1 MTSGGSAR
9 GRARSLFAQSVL
21 TLGSMVGNQGLQI
34 AAGIAVS
41 RVYGPPGKGLV
52 TYAGIA
58 ILAVIAIGDGLSSGI
73 ARQCGDEPRRT
84 SAAHAAALRLILFIG
99 PAGSLALIAL
109 GHSVA
114 AQHALLF
121 VGIAFPFALYVQTMN
136 GFYLIA
142 HRIEWTNAAS
152 MIINAGAALAM
163 LVATL
168 TLKPPIDV
176 ILYLWAGGYV
186 VGAAIIFGGL
196 GGLRAVR
203 ATSIDVRAA
212 FGELVSFASRSSSA
226 GLVTFMA
233 SRVDVFIVAAILSPT
248 ALGNYTLALAF
259 GELMWQLGRAV
270 SWAAYG
276 RLATASL
283 EAAAA
288 LTAKVTRIVVL
299 LEAVATIVAF
309 AFGPQ
314 LIVWV
319 YGPAFAAAGPALRIL
334 LPGMALY
341 AGDAIL
347 TYFLSV
353 KVGQP
358 AAILRVEAVTLA
370 VCAGGSLATLSR
382 FGILG
387 PAVATTVA
395 YAVSFT
401 VKAALFVRATGLRPM
416 DLLVIRPSD
425 FARSYRAEP
434 VRAVV

>member
-1 MTSGGSAR
+1 VK
-9 GRARSLFAQSVL
+9 RSLFSQTAL

-34 AAGIAVS
+34 AAGIAIS

-73 ARQCGDEPRRT
+73 ARWCGNDPQRAP
-84 SAAHAAALRLILFIG
+84 SAHAAALRLIALV
-99 PAGSLALIAL
+99 SLIAAL
-109 GHSVA
+109 GLIAFGHSVS

-121 VGIAFPFALYVQTMN
+121 VGVAFPFALYVQTMN

-142 HRIEWTNAAS
+142 QRVEWTNAAS
-152 MIINAGAALAM
+152 VVINAGSALAM

-168 TLKPPIDV
+168 TVRPSIDV
-176 ILYLWAGGYV
+176 ILWLWTGGYV

-196 GGLRAVR
+196 GGLRAAR
-203 ATSIDVRAA
+203 AAAPDVRTAT
-212 FGELVSFASRSSSA
+212 GELVSFAGRSSSA
-226 GLVTFMA
+226 GLMTFMA
-233 SRVDVFIVAAILSPT
+233 SRVDVFIVAALLSPT

-276 RLATASL
+276 RVATASL
-283 EAAAA
+283 QAAAA
-288 LTAKVTRIVVL
+288 LTAKVTRIVIL
-299 LEAVATIVAF
+299 LEAAAAGVAF
-309 AFGPQ
+309 AFGPA
-314 LIVWV
+314 LIVFV

-353 KVGQP
+353 KVGRP
-358 AAILRVEAVTLA
+358 AVILRVEAVTLA

-387 PAVATTVA
+387 PAVATTLA
-395 YAVSFT
+395 FAVSFS
-401 VKAALFVRATGLRPM
+401 VKAVLFVRSTGLGVG
-416 DLLVIRPSD
+416 DLLVIRRSD
-425 FARSYRAEP
+425 LTRGVGPTEP
-434 VRAVV
+434 AAVAV